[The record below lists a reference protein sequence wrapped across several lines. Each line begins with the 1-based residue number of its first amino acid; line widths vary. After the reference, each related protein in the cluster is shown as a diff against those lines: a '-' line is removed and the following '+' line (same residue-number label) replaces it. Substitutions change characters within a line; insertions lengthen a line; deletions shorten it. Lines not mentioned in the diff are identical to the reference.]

1 MGNSKEK
8 RVRGSQTDVGKRAN
22 SPVLEEAV
30 RYVVHLYA
38 GCAGEQVQLSLYHA
52 NIISKSYKNKVF
64 VINLNFSR
72 KKYNINTKFFESVR
86 YLYTASKSHL
96 PAQFRCSYGQFILVH
111 L

>member
-1 MGNSKEK
+1 M
-8 RVRGSQTDVGKRAN
+8 RGSQTDVGKRAS

-64 VINLNFSR
+64 VININFSR

-86 YLYTASKSHL
+86 YIYTASKSHL
-96 PAQFRCSYGQFILVH
+96 PAQFRCSFGQFVLVH